1 MIKIKIKSK
10 PVNTIL
16 GFMKPYTVCFVNLFL
31 TILAASFV
39 YLIYPYIFAF
49 MIDRVF
55 YKGDWQL
62 FKTVVIAYTIIFIG
76 EQAIQIILNM
86 EWAYLVTKFVFDI
99 RKKLFE
105 RIFKIKA
112 AFLSN
117 AQTGEL
123 IARVNNDPP
132 QVMELLHW
140 HVFFTASNVIRLI
153 ISFVIVFF
161 INIKLAVL
169 MLVVIPSSV
178 YLSLYFSNKIKNIY
192 EQYRKDYGKYISW
205 VYEMLQGMREIQLFA
220 AERSVA
226 RKFVKFSKKMV
237 HARVKA
243 SNIEFISQTAN
254 SLITLLSDLF
264 LYIASAILISRKEL
278 SIAGFIATMEY
289 FGMCNY
295 LLRAIN
301 DSNFMRQN
309 NKVSIKKV
317 LDILDEDIEDTRKNM
332 PPINISQGEIE
343 FSEVSFCYDKGLPV
357 LKNINLHIK
366 KGEKISLVGI
376 SGAGKSTMVG
386 LLQRFYEP
394 MEGCIKIDG
403 TDISQCDLKS
413 LRRSIGVVNQESI
426 LFDGTIRQNLKLG
439 NRKSSEEEMWEAC
452 KKANIDDFIRSLPD
466 KLDTVIGSEGMNIS
480 GGQRQRIAI
489 ARVFLKNPKIIVFDE
504 ATSALDFEAETAV
517 KKAWQELSAGKTSII
532 IAHRLS
538 TILDSDRVA
547 VLHGGEIVSFDTHK
561 RLLDS
566 CEHYNR
572 LFRDQYLI
580 EGCATA

>member
-1 MIKIKIKSK
+1 MIKIKSK
-10 PVNTIL
+10 PVRTIL
-16 GFMKPYTVCFVNLFL
+16 GFMKPYSVCFVNLFL

-55 YKGDWQL
+55 YKGDWNL

-86 EWAYLVTKFVFDI
+86 EWAYLVTKFIFDI
-99 RKKLFE
+99 RRKLFE
-105 RIFKIKA
+105 KIFRIKA
-112 AFLSN
+112 SFLSN
-117 AQTGEL
+117 AQTGDL
-123 IARVNNDPP
+123 VARLNNDPP

-140 HVFFTASNVIRLI
+140 HVLFTASNVIRLI
-153 ISFVIVFF
+153 ITFVIVFF
-161 INIKLAVL
+161 INMKLAVL
-169 MLVVIPSSV
+169 MLVVIPASV
-178 YLSLYFSNKIKNIY
+178 YISLFFTNKIKNIY

-205 VYEMLQGMREIQLFA
+205 IYEMLQGMREIQLFA

-226 RKFVKFSKKMV
+226 KRFVSFSKKLV
-237 HARVKA
+237 HARVRA
-243 SNIEFISQTAN
+243 SNIEFVSQTAN
-254 SLITLLSDLF
+254 SLISLLSDLF
-264 LYIASAILISRKEL
+264 LYIASAILISNKEL
-278 SIAGFIATMEY
+278 SIAGFVATMEY
-289 FGMCNY
+289 FAMCNY
-295 LLRAIN
+295 LLRSIN

-317 LDILDEDIEDTRKNM
+317 LDILEEETEDTRENL
-332 PPINISQGEIE
+332 PQINITGGEIE
-343 FSEVSFCYDKGLPV
+343 FSKVSFYYEKGLPV
-357 LKNINLHIK
+357 LKNIDLHIK
-366 KGEKISLVGI
+366 KGEKISLVGV

-394 MEGCIKIDG
+394 QEGCIKIDG
-403 TDISQCDLKS
+403 TDICQCDLKS
-413 LRRSIGVVNQESI
+413 LRRSIGIVNQESI
-426 LFDGTIRQNLKLG
+426 LFDGTIRENLKLG
-439 NRKSSEEEMWEAC
+439 NRKCSEKEMWEAC
-452 KKANIDDFIRSLPD
+452 KKAYIDDFVRRLPD
-466 KLDTVIGSEGMNIS
+466 KLDTVIGSEGINIS
-480 GGQRQRIAI
+480 GGQKQRIAI

-517 KKAWQELSAGKTSII
+517 KKAWQELSAGKTSIV

-547 VLHGGEIVSFDTHK
+547 VLHDGRIVSFDTHK
-561 RLLDS
+561 KLLES